1 LAYRNEKEKQMTRLF
16 ISIISG
22 IFLIGCAAISSNNQ
36 SEQNYDHQTILD
48 KQWQWESTIT
58 PVEKITVDKPKN
70 YTILLKTDSK
80 VQVRF
85 DCNRGGGSFDISFG
99 KLSFGPMMS
108 TRAACPP
115 GSLDFRFAKDLQ
127 RVVSFF
133 TKDNNLYLELPYDS
147 GTMKF
152 CPIKTD

>member
-1 LAYRNEKEKQMTRLF
+1 MTRFF
-16 ISIISG
+16 ILIASG
-22 IFLIGCAAISSNNQ
+22 IFLIGCATISSNTQ
-36 SEQNYDHQTILD
+36 SEQNYDPQTILD

-58 PVEKITVDKPKN
+58 PVEQITVGTPEN
-70 YTILLKTDSK
+70 YTILLKADNK

-85 DCNRGGGSFDISFG
+85 DCNRGGGSFEISLG

-133 TKDNNLYLELPYDS
+133 TRNNNLYLELPYDS

-152 CPIKTD
+152 SPVKID

>member
-1 LAYRNEKEKQMTRLF
+1 MTAYQNVDRFGLWWKKFFKHT
-16 ISIISG
+16 I
-22 IFLIGCAAISSNNQ
+22 
-36 SEQNYDHQTILD
+36 QNYDPQIILD

-58 PVEKITVDKPKN
+58 PVEQITVGTPKN
-70 YTILLKTDSK
+70 YTILLKADNK

-85 DCNRGGGSFDISFG
+85 DCNRGGGSFKISLG
-99 KLSFGPMMS
+99 KLSFGPIMS

-115 GSLDFRFAKDLQ
+115 GSLDFRFARDLQ

-133 TKDNNLYLELPYDS
+133 TRNNNLYLELPYDS

-152 CPIKTD
+152 SPVKID

>member
-1 LAYRNEKEKQMTRLF
+1 MTRFL
-16 ISIISG
+16 ILIASG
-22 IFLIGCAAISSNNQ
+22 IFLIGCATISSNTQ
-36 SEQNYDHQTILD
+36 SEQNYDPQTILG

-58 PVEKITVDKPKN
+58 PLEQITVGTPKN
-70 YTILLKTDSK
+70 YTILLKADNK

-85 DCNRGGGSFDISFG
+85 DCNRGGGSFEISLG
-99 KLSFGPMMS
+99 KLSFGPIMS

-115 GSLDFRFAKDLQ
+115 GSLDFRFARDLQ

-133 TKDNNLYLELPYDS
+133 RMNDNLYLELPYDS

-152 CPIKTD
+152 SPVKID

>member
-1 LAYRNEKEKQMTRLF
+1 MTRFF
-16 ISIISG
+16 ILIASG
-22 IFLIGCAAISSNNQ
+22 IFLIGCATISSNTQ
-36 SEQNYDHQTILD
+36 SEQNYDPQTILD

-58 PVEKITVDKPKN
+58 PVEQITVGTPEN
-70 YTILLKTDSK
+70 YTILLKADNK

-85 DCNRGGGSFDISFG
+85 DCNRGGGSFEISLG

-127 RVVSFF
+127 RVISFF
-133 TKDNNLYLELPYDS
+133 TRNNNLYLELPYDS
-147 GTMKF
+147 GTMKLS
-152 CPIKTD
+152 PVKID

>member
-1 LAYRNEKEKQMTRLF
+1 MSRLF
-16 ISIISG
+16 LLMISG
-22 IFLIGCAAISSNNQ
+22 IFLSGCVAVSSNTQ
-36 SEQNYDHQTILD
+36 SERKYDPQAVLD
-48 KQWQWESTIT
+48 KKWQWESTVT
-58 PVEKITVDKPKN
+58 PVETINVDKPDN
-70 YTILLKTDSK
+70 YTILLKSAGR

-85 DCNRGGGSFDISFG
+85 DCNRGGGSFEISSG

-108 TRAACPP
+108 TRAACPK

-133 TKDNNLYLELPYDS
+133 TMDNNLYLELPYDS

-152 CPIKTD
+152 RPAKME

>member
-1 LAYRNEKEKQMTRLF
+1 MTRFF
-16 ISIISG
+16 ILIASG
-22 IFLIGCAAISSNNQ
+22 IFLIGCATISSNTQ
-36 SEQNYDHQTILD
+36 SEQNYDPQTILD

-58 PVEKITVDKPKN
+58 PVEQITVGTPEN
-70 YTILLKTDSK
+70 YTILLKADNK

-85 DCNRGGGSFDISFG
+85 DCNRGGGSFEISLG

-127 RVVSFF
+127 RIVSFF
-133 TKDNNLYLELPYDS
+133 TRNNNLYLELPYDS
-147 GTMKF
+147 GTMKLS
-152 CPIKTD
+152 PVKID

>member
-1 LAYRNEKEKQMTRLF
+1 MTRFL
-16 ISIISG
+16 ILIASG
-22 IFLIGCAAISSNNQ
+22 IFLIGCATISSNTQ
-36 SEQNYDHQTILD
+36 SEQNYDPQTILG

-58 PVEKITVDKPKN
+58 PVEQITVGTPKN
-70 YTILLKTDSK
+70 YTILLKADNK

-85 DCNRGGGSFDISFG
+85 DCNRGGGSFRISLG
-99 KLSFGPMMS
+99 KLSFGPIMS

-115 GSLDFRFAKDLQ
+115 GSLDFRFARDLQ

-133 TKDNNLYLELPYDS
+133 TMNNNLYLELPYDS

-152 CPIKTD
+152 SPVKID

>member
-1 LAYRNEKEKQMTRLF
+1 MTRFF
-16 ISIISG
+16 ILIASG
-22 IFLIGCAAISSNNQ
+22 IFLIGCATISSNTQ
-36 SEQNYDHQTILD
+36 SEQNYDPQTILD

-58 PVEKITVDKPKN
+58 PVEQITVGTPEN
-70 YTILLKTDSK
+70 YTILLKSDNK

-85 DCNRGGGSFDISFG
+85 DCNRGGGSFEISLG

-127 RVVSFF
+127 RIVSFF
-133 TKDNNLYLELPYDS
+133 TRNNNLYLGLPYDS

-152 CPIKTD
+152 SPVKID

>member
-1 LAYRNEKEKQMTRLF
+1 MTRFL
-16 ISIISG
+16 ILIASG
-22 IFLIGCAAISSNNQ
+22 IFLIGCATISSNTQ
-36 SEQNYDHQTILD
+36 SEQNYDPQTILG

-58 PVEKITVDKPKN
+58 PVEQITVDTPKN
-70 YTILLKTDSK
+70 YTILLKADNK

-85 DCNRGGGSFDISFG
+85 DCNRGGGSFEISLG
-99 KLSFGPMMS
+99 KLSFGPIMS

-115 GSLDFRFAKDLQ
+115 GSLDFRFAMDLQ

-133 TKDNNLYLELPYDS
+133 TRNNNLYLELPYDS

-152 CPIKTD
+152 SPVKID

>member
-1 LAYRNEKEKQMTRLF
+1 MIRFF
-16 ISIISG
+16 ILIISG
-22 IFLIGCAAISSNNQ
+22 VFLIGCATISSNTQ
-36 SEQNYDHQTILD
+36 SEQNYNPQAILD

-58 PVEKITVDKPKN
+58 PVEKITVDTPEN
-70 YTILLKTDSK
+70 YTILLKANRK

-85 DCNRGGGSFDISFG
+85 DCNRGGGSFEISVG

-152 CPIKTD
+152 SPVKMD

>member
-1 LAYRNEKEKQMTRLF
+1 MTRFL
-16 ISIISG
+16 ILIASG
-22 IFLIGCAAISSNNQ
+22 IFLIGCATISSNTQ
-36 SEQNYDHQTILD
+36 SEQNYDPQTILD

-58 PVEKITVDKPKN
+58 PLEQITVATPKN
-70 YTILLKTDSK
+70 YTILLKADNK

-85 DCNRGGGSFDISFG
+85 DCNRGGGSFEISLG
-99 KLSFGPMMS
+99 KLSFGPIMS

-133 TKDNNLYLELPYDS
+133 TRNNNLYLELPYDS

-152 CPIKTD
+152 SPVKID

>member
-1 LAYRNEKEKQMTRLF
+1 MTRFF
-16 ISIISG
+16 ILIASG
-22 IFLIGCAAISSNNQ
+22 IFLIGCATISSNTQ
-36 SEQNYDHQTILD
+36 SKQNYDFQTILG

-58 PVEKITVDKPKN
+58 PLEQITVGTPKN
-70 YTILLKTDSK
+70 YTILLKADNK

-85 DCNRGGGSFDISFG
+85 DCNRGGGSFEISLG
-99 KLSFGPMMS
+99 KLSFGPIMS

-133 TKDNNLYLELPYDS
+133 TRNNNLYLELPYDS

-152 CPIKTD
+152 NPVKID

>member
-1 LAYRNEKEKQMTRLF
+1 MTRFL
-16 ISIISG
+16 ILVASG
-22 IFLIGCAAISSNNQ
+22 IFLFGCATISSNTQ
-36 SEQNYDHQTILD
+36 SEQNYDPQTILG

-58 PVEKITVDKPKN
+58 PLEQITVGTPKN
-70 YTILLKTDSK
+70 YTILLKADNK

-85 DCNRGGGSFDISFG
+85 DCNRGGGSFEISLG
-99 KLSFGPMMS
+99 KLSFGPIMS

-115 GSLDFRFAKDLQ
+115 GSLDFRFARDLQ

-133 TKDNNLYLELPYDS
+133 TRNNNLYLELPYDS

-152 CPIKTD
+152 SPVKID

>member
-1 LAYRNEKEKQMTRLF
+1 MTRFL
-16 ISIISG
+16 ILIASG
-22 IFLIGCAAISSNNQ
+22 IFLIGCATISSNTQ
-36 SEQNYDHQTILD
+36 SEQNYDPQTILG

-58 PVEKITVDKPKN
+58 PVEQITVGTPKN
-70 YTILLKTDSK
+70 YTILLKADNK

-85 DCNRGGGSFDISFG
+85 DCNRGGGSFEISLG
-99 KLSFGPMMS
+99 KLSFGPIMS

-115 GSLDFRFAKDLQ
+115 GSLDFRFARDLQ

-133 TKDNNLYLELPYDS
+133 TRNNNLYLELPYDS

-152 CPIKTD
+152 SPVKID